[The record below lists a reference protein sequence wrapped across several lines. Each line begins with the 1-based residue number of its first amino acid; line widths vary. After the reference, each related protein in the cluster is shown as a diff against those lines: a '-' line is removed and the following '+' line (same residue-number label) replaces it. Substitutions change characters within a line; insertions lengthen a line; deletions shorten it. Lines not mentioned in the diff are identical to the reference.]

1 LQLGT
6 CTDGS
11 FGYSARIAMVI
22 MNPGDS
28 LHGHSQRNPQKTA
41 LFCGDR
47 EMSFGT
53 LDESTTA
60 LARWFVGQGL
70 QPGDRVA
77 VHWTNSIQA
86 VQLVYALFKAGLT
99 AVTINTRLKPAEIGY
114 ILNHSEAKICFSEP
128 ELTPWAKQ
136 ANGKCRVFS
145 SLPTLKTSDVD
156 RAALPTEEPDR
167 PAVLLYTS
175 GTTARPKGVTH
186 THRTF
191 TEVSAILEQRRV
203 NLGVGDDERYLC
215 VTPMMHAAAL
225 FGVTTEINLGRSVVL
240 LPKFD
245 PAAVLNAIEQFQCS
259 RLTCMPTLWQFIV
272 AEQERSP
279 RNISSLSIAFA
290 AGDAVPVALQERFR
304 AVFGIALLEV
314 YGLTESPVMM
324 NPVNAIRPGSMGAP
338 LEGVEL
344 RIVDAEGREVPA
356 SETGELLVRSRAT
369 CVGYWSD
376 PDATR
381 AALEGGWLH
390 TGDLALRDADG
401 YYWFR
406 GRKKEIIIR
415 AGSNISPQE
424 VEEALYRHPAVG
436 EVGVVGQPDSDYG
449 EIVTAFVVL
458 REGYHADPERLREF
472 AKERLADYKVPERFV
487 FLPDLPKG
495 HRRSLKEMVPS
506 ASVG

>member
-1 LQLGT
+1 
-6 CTDGS
+6 
-11 FGYSARIAMVI
+11 
-22 MNPGDS
+22 MNLVDS
-28 LHGHSQRNPQKTA
+28 LQIHSQEKPQKTA
-41 LFCGDR
+41 LFCGDE
-47 EMSFGT
+47 EMSYRT

-60 LARWFVGQGL
+60 LARWFVGQEL

-114 ILNHSEAKICFSEP
+114 ILNHSEAKLCFSEP
-128 ELTPWAKQ
+128 ELTPLAKQ
-136 ANGKCRVFS
+136 AHGKCPVFS
-145 SLPTLKTSDVD
+145 SLPSLKTSDVD
-156 RAALPTEEPDR
+156 RVALPTGEPGR

-191 TEVSAILEQRRV
+191 IDQHSRMK
-203 NLGVGDDERYLC
+203 LGGIGDDERFLC
-215 VTPMMHAAAL
+215 MLPMMHAAAL
-225 FGVTTEINLGRSVVL
+225 VAVMFQIYFGRSVVL

-245 PAAVLNAIEQFQCS
+245 PAAVLNAIERFQCS
-259 RLTCMPTLWQFIV
+259 WSSCMPTLWQFIV

-279 RNISSLSIAFA
+279 RGVSSLSAAFA

-304 AVFGIALLEV
+304 AVFGIPLQEG
-314 YGLTESPVMM
+314 YGLTESVPVMI
-324 NPVNAIRPGSMGAP
+324 NPVNAIRPGSMGVP

-344 RIVDAEGREVPA
+344 RIVDAEGEDVPLG
-356 SETGELLVRSRAT
+356 ETGELLVRSPGT
-369 CVGYWSD
+369 CVGYWND

-381 AALEGGWLH
+381 VALEGGWLH
-390 TGDLALRDADG
+390 TGDLASRDADG
-401 YYWFR
+401 YCWFR

-424 VEEALYRHPAVG
+424 VEEALYRHPAVA
-436 EVGVVGQPDSDYG
+436 EVGVVGQPDATYG
-449 EIVTAFVVL
+449 EIVAAFVVL
-458 REGYHADPERLREF
+458 REGCHAEPEKLREF

-487 FLPDLPKG
+487 FLLDLPKG
-495 HRRSLKEMVPS
+495 PTGKVHRRSLKEMVP
-506 ASVG
+506 AAPVA

>member
-1 LQLGT
+1 
-6 CTDGS
+6 
-11 FGYSARIAMVI
+11 
-22 MNPGDS
+22 MNLVDS
-28 LHGHSQRNPQKTA
+28 LQIHSQENPQKTA
-41 LFCGDR
+41 LFCGDE
-47 EMSFGT
+47 EMSYGT

-60 LARWFVGQGL
+60 LARWFVGQEL

-128 ELTPWAKQ
+128 ELTPWTKQ
-136 ANGKCRVFS
+136 ANGKCTVFS
-145 SLPTLKTSDVD
+145 SLPMLKTSDVD
-156 RAALPTEEPDR
+156 RVALPTGEPDR

-175 GTTARPKGVTH
+175 GTTARPKGVAH
-186 THRTF
+186 THRTL
-191 TEVSAILEQRRV
+191 TEQGRV
-203 NLGVGDDERYLC
+203 KLGISDNGRYLC
-215 VTPMMHAAAL
+215 MLPMMHAAAL
-225 FGVTTEINLGRSVVL
+225 YGVTTSIYVGQSVVL

-245 PAAVLNAIEQFQCS
+245 PAAVLNAIERFQCS
-259 RLTCMPTLWQFIV
+259 WSACMPALWQFVV

-279 RNISSLSIAFA
+279 RGVSSLSTAGA

-304 AVFGIALLEV
+304 AVFGIPLQEG
-314 YGLTESPVMM
+314 YGLTESIPVML
-324 NPVNAIRPGSMGAP
+324 NPVNAIRPGSMGVP

-344 RIVDAEGREVPA
+344 RIVDAEGEDVPLG
-356 SETGELLVRSRAT
+356 ETGELLVRSPGT
-369 CVGYWSD
+369 CVGYWND

-381 AALEGGWLH
+381 VALEGGWLH
-390 TGDLALRDADG
+390 TGDLASRDADG

-436 EVGVVGQPDSDYG
+436 EVGVVGQPDPAYG

-458 REGYHADPERLREF
+458 REGCHADPEKLREF

-495 HRRSLKEMVPS
+495 PTGKVHRRSLKEMVP
-506 ASVG
+506 AAPFA

>member
-1 LQLGT
+1 
-6 CTDGS
+6 
-11 FGYSARIAMVI
+11 MVI
-22 MNPGDS
+22 MNLGDS
-28 LHGHSQRNPQKTA
+28 LHSHSQRNPQKTA
-41 LFCGDR
+41 LICGDD
-47 EMSFGT
+47 EISYGT

-86 VQLVYALFKAGLT
+86 VQLVYALFKADLT
-99 AVTINTRLKPAEIGY
+99 AVTINTRLKPVEIDY

-128 ELTPWAKQ
+128 ELTPLAKQ
-136 ANGKCRVFS
+136 AHGKCPVFS

-156 RAALPTEEPDR
+156 RVVLPAGEPDR
-167 PAVLLYTS
+167 PAVLFYTS

-191 TEVSAILEQRRV
+191 TEVSAILQPGRV
-203 NLGVGDDERYLC
+203 KFGIGDDCRYLC
-215 VTPMMHAAAL
+215 MLPMMHAAAL
-225 FGVTTEINLGRSVVL
+225 FRVTTEIRLGQSIIL

-245 PAAVLNAIEQFQCS
+245 PAAVLNTIERFQCS
-259 RLTCMPTLWQFIV
+259 QSTCMPALWQFIM

-279 RNISSLSIAFA
+279 RDISSLSAAFA
-290 AGDAVPVALQERFR
+290 GGDAVPLALQERFR
-304 AVFGIALLEV
+304 AVFGIPLQEA
-314 YGLTESPVMM
+314 YGLTESVAVMM
-324 NPVNAIRPGSMGAP
+324 NPVDAIRSGSMGVP
-338 LEGVEL
+338 REGVEL
-344 RIVDAEGREVPA
+344 RIVDAEGRNVPA
-356 SETGELLVRSRAT
+356 GETGELLVRSRAT
-369 CVGYWSD
+369 CVGYWND

-381 AALEGGWLH
+381 AALQGGWLH
-390 TGDLALRDADG
+390 TGDLASRDADG

-436 EVGVVGQPDSDYG
+436 EVGVVGQPDSAYG

-458 REGYHADPERLREF
+458 REGCHADSEKLREF

-495 HRRSLKEMVPS
+495 PTGKVHRRSLKEMVP
-506 ASVG
+506 AAPVA